1 MYKCDENKYL
11 SETLRQY
18 KNVLIKKLEFVYRN
32 SRYRHKKID
41 WSNTFQ
47 GIVSSIIQFI
57 DGATELLPDQQMAL
71 VVRR

>member
-41 WSNTFQ
+41 WSNTF
-47 GIVSSIIQFI
+47 
-57 DGATELLPDQQMAL
+57 
-71 VVRR
+71 